1 MINVG
6 SEIIVG
12 GYYFTGNK
20 PQTVYEG
27 VYRFSGG
34 VWNRLKIRINSE
46 KIGKIRENSE
56 KFWKVRKNLEK
67 FGKIWKNLEK
77 FRKNRGTKHK
87 KWGNLWSLEAARAS
101 RARPE
106 GGGSHVWPRGGTY
119 IPYIPST
126 NSQEG
131 VQSKNFSGGG
141 VVLFFLPRGGT
152 HGHTLP
158 WNHVWSYKIN
168 PSGSFMKTSNK

>member
-56 KFWKVRKNLEK
+56 KF
-67 FGKIWKNLEK
+67 GKIRKNLEK

-87 KWGNLWSLEAARAS
+87 KWGNLWSLEAAQ
-101 RARPE
+101 
-106 GGGSHVWPRGGTY
+106 T
-119 IPYIPST
+119 
-126 NSQEG
+126 
-131 VQSKNFSGGG
+131 
-141 VVLFFLPRGGT
+141 
-152 HGHTLP
+152 
-158 WNHVWSYKIN
+158 
-168 PSGSFMKTSNK
+168 